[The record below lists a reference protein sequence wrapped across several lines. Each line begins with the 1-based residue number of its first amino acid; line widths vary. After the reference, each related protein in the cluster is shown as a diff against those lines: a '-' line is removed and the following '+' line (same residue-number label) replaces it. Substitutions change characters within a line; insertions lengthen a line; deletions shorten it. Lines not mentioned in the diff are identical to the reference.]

1 MFVTLCERVFGIFEL
16 VVWFGLVLVWFLFF
30 FGMCSFGGDFLS
42 FLLCFSLSFF
52 LC

>member
-30 FGMCSFGGDFLS
+30 FWYV
-42 FLLCFSLSFF
+42 FF
-52 LC
+52 WR